1 MSAVVSKPSPAR
13 VAVIAG
19 ATGAV
24 ASRLVEHLNGL
35 GWTVV
40 GLCRTPPAASGRV
53 RYVNTDLLDAASVR
67 AALAGVPGIT
77 HIFYAARAK
86 FREGGT
92 ESVAENVA
100 MLRNLLDAA
109 EPHGATLEH
118 VHLVE
123 GGKWY
128 GQHLG
133 PYPTPSREDDPRHMP
148 PNFYYEQ
155 EDLLRDRQKGRNWA
169 WSASRPNAICDFAPD
184 RARNIVSIVGAY
196 AAICRELGLRLDYPG
211 HPLQFRALTEVTDA
225 THLARA
231 ITFLATAPSAAN
243 TAFNVTNG
251 DVFRWERL
259 WPRIAEF
266 FGLEVGIV
274 RMMSLADMMRD
285 KDDVWA
291 AIVSKRGLEP
301 RRLADIAQWSFADV
315 LLRQTFDVVSS
326 TTKLRRAGFS
336 EIVDTEEMF
345 LAHLARYREA
355 RIIG

>member
-1 MSAVVSKPSPAR
+1 MSAAVSTLPTAK
-13 VAVIAG
+13 VAVVAG

-40 GLCRTPPAASGRV
+40 GLCRTAPAAAGRV
-53 RYVNTDLLDAASVR
+53 RYVPTDLLDAASVR
-67 AALAGVPGIT
+67 AALSTVPGVT
-77 HIFYAARAK
+77 HLFYAARAK
-86 FREGGT
+86 FGEGGT
-92 ESVAENVA
+92 ETVAENVA
-100 MLRNLLDAA
+100 MLRHLLDATKA
-109 EPHGATLEH
+109 LCDTLEH

-133 PYPTPSREDDPRHMP
+133 PYPTPTREDDTRHMP

-155 EDLLRDRQKGRNWA
+155 EDLLRDRQNGQRWS
-169 WSASRPNAICDFAPD
+169 WSASRPNAICDFAPN

-196 AAICRELGLRLDYPG
+196 AVVCRELGLRLDYPG

-243 TAFNVTNG
+243 NAFNVTNG

-259 WPRIAEF
+259 WPRIAAF
-266 FGLEVGIV
+266 FGLEVGVV
-274 RMMSLADMMRD
+274 RMMSLADVMRD

-301 RRLADIAQWSFADV
+301 RRLVDIAQWSFADV

-336 EIVDTEEMF
+336 EVVDTEEMF